1 MALRFDDVNL
11 RVGPGTRYPIDW
23 VYHRRDLPVEILREL
38 DDWRLVQ
45 DQDSVRGWVRA
56 PTLTPRRG
64 FVVREAERVL
74 RSTAA
79 DTASPVARLKP
90 GVIGRVR
97 SCGAGSVW
105 CEVEV
110 ATYRGFLKRDEM
122 FGVYPNEAIGG

>member
-1 MALRFDDVNL
+1 
-11 RVGPGTRYPIDW
+11 
-23 VYHRRDLPVEILREL
+23 
-38 DDWRLVQ
+38 
-45 DQDSVRGWVRA
+45 VRGWVRA

-64 FVVREAERVL
+64 FVVREAERTL
-74 RSTAA
+74 RASAAETANL
-79 DTASPVARLKP
+79 VARLKP

-97 SCGAGSVW
+97 SCAAGSAW